1 MPSILATALLAA
13 ALTAAPT
20 LASPAAV
27 APGALA
33 SYRVVDLGTF
43 GGDSSYATAMNDR
56 GDVVG
61 RAQAADGTFRGFLWR
76 DGRMIDLGAFNPIDV
91 NDHGQV
97 VGGHGDGSGGY
108 VWHRG
113 VLRSLGDPSALPVAI
128 NDRGQV
134 VSRTAEGP
142 VLWTNGRAR
151 PLPLAEVSD
160 VNEHGQVSGG
170 MHVPGGYH
178 AALWHRNRVTDL
190 GAGPFNRSNT
200 YALNDHGWL
209 IGWQF
214 SAMQFPRGIL
224 WRHGRALDVG
234 TLGGSFTELRAI
246 NNRGEILATSQATDG
261 SARPALWRRGVLHD
275 LSLAGVST
283 AGTVVDLDDH
293 GRIAAS
299 IRPVWGVSRAVVYHP
314 RSFEGS
320 AAPRPTASGCTA
332 RWACR

>member
-1 MPSILATALLAA
+1 MPSILAMALLTT
-13 ALTAAPT
+13 ALTAAP
-20 LASPAAV
+20 
-27 APGALA
+27 ALA
-33 SYRVVDLGTF
+33 PTAAASVSRADYRAVDLGTL

-61 RAQAADGTFRGFLWR
+61 RAQGADGIYRGFLWR
-76 DGRMIDLGAFNPIDV
+76 HGRMIDLGAFSPTDV
-91 NDHGQV
+91 NDRGQV
-97 VGGHGDGSGGY
+97 VGVRDDGPGAY

-113 VLRSLGDPSALPVAI
+113 IFRPLGEPFTWPVAI

-134 VSRTAEGP
+134 VGHTDTGP

-151 PLPLAEVSD
+151 PLPL
-160 VNEHGQVSGG
+160 GQVSDINERGQVAGG
-170 MHVPGGYH
+170 VYVPDGFH
-178 AALWHRNRVTDL
+178 AALWHRGRVTDL

-200 YALNDHGWL
+200 YALNDHGWA

-214 SAMQFPRGIL
+214 SAEQVERGIL

-234 TLGGSFTELRAI
+234 TLGGSFTRLRAI
-246 NNRGEILATSQATDG
+246 NNRGEILASSQATDG
-261 SARPALWRRGVLHD
+261 SERPALWRRGVLHD

-283 AGTVVDLDDH
+283 EGEVVDIDDR

-314 RSFEGS
+314 R
-320 AAPRPTASGCTA
+320 
-332 RWACR
+332 

>member
-1 MPSILATALLAA
+1 MPSILVTTLLAA

-20 LASPAAV
+20 LAPTAAASA

-33 SYRVVDLGTF
+33 GYRMVDLGTL
-43 GGDSSYATAMNDR
+43 GGDSSYASAMNDR

-61 RAQAADGTFRGFLWR
+61 RAQTANGTYHGFLWR
-76 DGRMIDLGAFNPIDV
+76 HGRMIDLGAFNPTDV
-91 NDHGQV
+91 NDRGQV
-97 VGGHGDGSGGY
+97 IGSRDDGSGGY

-113 VLRSLGDPSALPVAI
+113 VLRQLGDPSALPVAI

-134 VSRTAEGP
+134 VGRTDAGP

-151 PLPLAEVSD
+151 PLPLNEVSD
-160 VNEHGQVSGG
+160 VNERGQVSGG
-170 MHVPGGYH
+170 VSVPDGFH
-178 AALWHRNRVTDL
+178 AALWHSGRVTDL
-190 GAGPFNRSNT
+190 GAGPFDRSNT
-200 YALNDHGWL
+200 YALNDRGWM

-214 SAMQFPRGIL
+214 SAEQFQRGIL

-234 TLGGSFTELRAI
+234 TLGGSFTQLHAI
-246 NNRGEILATSQATDG
+246 NNRGEILASSQATDG
-261 SARPALWRRGVLHD
+261 SARPALWRHGVLHD

-283 AGTVVDLDDH
+283 DGEVVDLDDR

-314 RSFEGS
+314 R
-320 AAPRPTASGCTA
+320 
-332 RWACR
+332 